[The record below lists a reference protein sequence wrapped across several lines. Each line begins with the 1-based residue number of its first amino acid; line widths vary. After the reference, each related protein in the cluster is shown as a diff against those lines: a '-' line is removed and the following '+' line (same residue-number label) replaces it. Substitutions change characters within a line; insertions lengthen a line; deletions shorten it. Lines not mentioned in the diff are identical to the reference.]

1 MSTNVQWLQMDHSS
15 RPSHR
20 DPLIQTLSSRSLLFR
35 PLIQATH
42 SNLSSRPPLSQTP
55 LSQFP
60 HSDPSQSDPSFRPLS
75 SRSLIQ
81 TLSSRP
87 LIQSPLIQTPQGF
100 SPHSSRPLIQSTLI
114 QTPHSDPSVLF
125 KRKTKYYNLL
135 ANDLRT
141 SCSV

>member
-42 SNLSSRPPLSQTP
+42 SNLSSRPSLSQTP

-87 LIQSPLIQTPQGF
+87 LIQSPLIQTPRSVPTHPDPSF
-100 SPHSSRPLIQSTLI
+100 SPLSSRPLIQIPLCYSKEKLNI
-114 QTPHSDPSVLF
+114 II
-125 KRKTKYYNLL
+125 
-135 ANDLRT
+135 
-141 SCSV
+141 C

>member
-1 MSTNVQWLQMDHSS
+1 MVTNGPLIQALSS
-15 RPSHR
+15 RPSYS
-20 DPLIQTLSSRSLLFR
+20 DPLIQIPLVQTSHPGHSFQ
-35 PLIQATH
+35 PLIQT
-42 SNLSSRPPLSQTP
+42 
-55 LSQFP
+55 
-60 HSDPSQSDPSFRPLS
+60 PSQSDPSQSVPSFRPLS
-75 SRSLIQ
+75 V
-81 TLSSRP
+81 RP
-87 LIQSPLIQTPQGF
+87 LIQTSLIQIPHPNPLIQTPHSVPSHPDPSF